1 MKRQGFT
8 LIELMIVVLVI
19 GILAAVGIPKYQSF
33 VTESRQRACA
43 SQLKSVDQA
52 IAVWETQNTSFPNN
66 DFVMF
71 PFYPRRGF
79 VRTTWNTVP
88 QLCSIYTARSGAWTV
103 MNYMDGGITG
113 LIPINDQISNIAKDP
128 KMFVCPE
135 VLSNYRRVD
144 DITDNWQVSYI
155 FCKNALNQWP
165 AGWQFYR
172 NWVPEN
178 VGRAVCCSAFGYN
191 NNNGL
196 LRRDQQATTDPPRN
210 PITGNAGR
218 AAFYPGCGGPDGTR
232 NTLHLMW
239 GGK

>member
-52 IAVWETQNTSFPNN
+52 IAVWETQNTAFPIN

-71 PFYPRRGF
+71 PFYPRRGL

-88 QLCSIYTARSGAWTV
+88 QLCSILSSRTGAWTV

-113 LIPINDQISNIAKDP
+113 LIPTGDAVGNLAKDH

-135 VLSNYRRVD
+135 ILNYYPRVD
-144 DITDNWQVSYI
+144 YIPDNWQMSYI
-155 FCKNALNQWP
+155 FCKVSLSNPGAALT
-165 AGWQFYR
+165 QFYYD
-172 NWVPEN
+172 WVPN
-178 VGRAVCCSAFGYN
+178 SIGRAVCCSAFGYN
-191 NNNGL
+191 ANQGL
-196 LRRDQQATTDPPRN
+196 LRRDQQATSNPPRN
-210 PITGNAGR
+210 PYSYGGR
-218 AAFYPGCGGPDGTR
+218 TFYPGCGGPDGTR
-232 NTLHLMW
+232 ATLHLMW
-239 GGK
+239 GK